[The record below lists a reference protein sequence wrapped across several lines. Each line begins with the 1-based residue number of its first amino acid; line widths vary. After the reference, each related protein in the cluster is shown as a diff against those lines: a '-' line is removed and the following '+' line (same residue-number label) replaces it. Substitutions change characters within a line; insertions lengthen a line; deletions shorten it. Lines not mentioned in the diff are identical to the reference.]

1 MKVYLSNSK
10 YFMDDNGNVVEL
22 TPNDDRYLKLPANS
36 VNRTWVS
43 CVKVDKAPGQ
53 CVDYGNEVKVAR
65 TLTQRDESTPRKGLE
80 EYLEGED
87 KETYL
92 KLVEK
97 AKANR
102 EAANKKTPMTDLEK
116 AQRRL
121 ERAQANLAKVQAQQT
136 PDDSETSEQQDEDIA

>member
-1 MKVYLSNSK
+1 MKVYLNNGT
-10 YFMDDNGNVVEL
+10 YFMDDNGNVVAL

-43 CVKVDKAPGQ
+43 CAKIDKAPNQ
-53 CVDYGNEVKVAR
+53 CVDYGEDVKVAR
-65 TLTQRDESTPRKGLE
+65 TLTSRGESTPRKGLE
-80 EYLEGED
+80 EYLEGD
-87 KETYL
+87 DRETYL

-102 EAANKKTPMTDLEK
+102 EAANKKAPMTEIEK

-121 ERAQANLAKVQAQQT
+121 ERAQADVARLQG
-136 PDDSETSEQQDEDIA
+136 E